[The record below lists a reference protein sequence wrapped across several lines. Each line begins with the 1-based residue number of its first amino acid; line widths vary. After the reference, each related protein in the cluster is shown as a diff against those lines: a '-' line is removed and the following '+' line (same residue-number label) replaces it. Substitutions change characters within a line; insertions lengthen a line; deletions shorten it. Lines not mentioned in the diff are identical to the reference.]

1 MCKACLDL
9 IPRSKDDC
17 LMTKCFLLHVVCCAA
32 QPILRERAVTESYSI
47 EIPCFPGAAVAGQAY
62 PTPLS
67 EGTSP
72 WLPNHEGPAIQSRD
86 QGAQYCVSDTIG
98 ASLDNAER
106 HWRRQTPPQPGC
118 GMLMA

>member
-1 MCKACLDL
+1 MF
-9 IPRSKDDC
+9 PRR
-17 LMTKCFLLHVVCCAA
+17 CC
-32 QPILRERAVTESYSI
+32 
-47 EIPCFPGAAVAGQAY
+47 AGQAY

-98 ASLDNAER
+98 ASLDNMGDARR
-106 HWRRQTPPQPGC
+106 HPSLGVGWWMLSSYAVTDQRTP
-118 GMLMA
+118 